1 MRIRSAYW
9 TGRPADGQADRFREM
24 VSGELVPAMRR
35 FPGVQAVKALWPE
48 HRDDG
53 APPIHCQVV
62 VEFADADAKAAM
74 MGCPER
80 TALRPRVEAAA
91 ALFDGQLTHIDFSVD

>member
-1 MRIRSAYW
+1 MLIRSAYW
-9 TGRPADGQADRFREM
+9 TGRPADGQADRFREI

-35 FPGVQAVKALWPE
+35 FPGVHAVKVLWPDQ
-48 HRDDG
+48 RDAG
-53 APPIHCQVV
+53 APAIHCQVL

-80 TALRPRVEAAA
+80 AALRPRVEAAA
-91 ALFDGQLTHIDFSVD
+91 ALFDGDLTHIDFDVE